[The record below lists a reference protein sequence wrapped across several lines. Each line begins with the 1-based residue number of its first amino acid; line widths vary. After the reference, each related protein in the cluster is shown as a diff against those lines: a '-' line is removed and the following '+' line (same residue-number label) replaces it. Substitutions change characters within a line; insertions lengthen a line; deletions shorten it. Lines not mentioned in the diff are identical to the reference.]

1 MAVTSSTRPHAGMFH
16 KISAAMLSLGMICS
30 PLHAQTAADT
40 SSLIHKAQFIED
52 IGASQRIDFSGKLR
66 MLSQRIV
73 AAGCNYA
80 AGIDPEKSGALLRAT
95 SEEFQRIVDALEFG
109 DPDLGI
115 IGAEERRRTQ
125 VGIAKLREL
134 WDPTNET
141 AQRIANG
148 DTAPETVA
156 LLAEQSAPLLEM
168 AKLLVTEISAQ
179 YSDPTAL
186 LQADALVID
195 IAGRQRML
203 SQRMSK
209 NVCLARTGVNRDAAV
224 AELNNASQ
232 MFEVSLMALRN
243 GMADAGI
250 KEPPNDDIAT
260 GLDVVIDDWDG
271 LKPIVTQVLAG
282 ATIDDEQRAIMF
294 NGSLMMTGDMN
305 KVVGMY
311 SDASKLGL

>member
-1 MAVTSSTRPHAGMFH
+1 MAYKSKLRPGLGIYH
-16 KISAAMLSLGMICS
+16 KITATVFGLGLVCAPVYAETTSALA
-30 PLHAQTAADT
+30 PFV
-40 SSLIHKAQFIED
+40 HKAQFVED

-80 AGIDPEKSGALLRAT
+80 AGIDPEKSGAVLSAT
-95 SEEFQRIVDALEFG
+95 SVEFQKIIDALEFG

-125 VGIAKLREL
+125 VGISKLREL
-134 WDPTNET
+134 WDPTNAT
-141 AQRIANG
+141 AQLIAAG
-148 DTAPETVA
+148 DTSPELVMQ
-156 LLAEQSAPLLEM
+156 LADQSAPLLEM

-186 LQADALVID
+186 LQSDALVID

-209 NVCLARTGVNRDAAV
+209 NDCLISSGVNTETAT
-224 AELNNASQ
+224 AELQGASE

-243 GMADAGI
+243 GMDEAGI
-250 KEPPNDDIAT
+250 KEPPNDTIAD
-260 GLDVVIDDWDG
+260 GLDTVINGWTE
-271 LKPIVTQVLAG
+271 LKPLVEKVVSG
-282 ATIDDEQRAIMF
+282 ESIDNEQRAIVF
-294 NGSLMMTGDMN
+294 NGALRMTGDMN
-305 KVVGMY
+305 TVVGMY